1 MTPASQPLL
10 CTCGEHSARL
20 HEIKGEWQVFAVEKK
35 GNKPRIVT
43 TRTTKVDA
51 VAVVRDLCA
60 GVYKQ
65 KNKSRAVPGTASDAC
80 TRPVRKRKLS
90 SSDTTSTATKPATKP
105 GGPGRGHKGPKWDD
119 AVKAAERVLQKNNAS
134 NEELRCAL
142 KRTVKECKSLRQMCD
157 AVSLEGCEGSTAKQ
171 LHVYE

>member
-51 VAVVRDLCA
+51 AAVVRDLCA
-60 GVYKQ
+60 GVYKK

-90 SSDTTSTATKPATKP
+90 SSDTTSTATKPA
-105 GGPGRGHKGPKWDD
+105 GPGRGHKGPEWDD
-119 AVKAAERVLQKNNAS
+119 AVTAAE
-134 NEELRCAL
+134 
-142 KRTVKECKSLRQMCD
+142 
-157 AVSLEGCEGSTAKQ
+157 
-171 LHVYE
+171 